1 MALSELEA
9 RVNGAAFAVWLRP
22 ADLIAVD
29 PDGTLVIGAR
39 NSVQRERLERL
50 YREQL
55 VKALSDVVGRPVGI
69 RITVIGAEGEGA
81 IA

>member
-1 MALSELEA
+1 MALSELET
-9 RVNGAAFAVWLRP
+9 RINGAAFAVWLRP
-22 ADLIAVD
+22 AELIGID
-29 PDGTLVIGAR
+29 PDGTLVVGAR

-55 VKALSDVVGRPVGI
+55 VKALSDVIGKPIGI
-69 RITVIGAEGEGA
+69 RFTIIGVEGEGA